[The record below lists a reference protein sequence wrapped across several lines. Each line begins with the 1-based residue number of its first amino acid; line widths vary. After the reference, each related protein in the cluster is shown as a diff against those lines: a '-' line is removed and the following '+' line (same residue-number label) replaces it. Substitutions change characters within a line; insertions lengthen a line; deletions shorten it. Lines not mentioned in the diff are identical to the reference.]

1 MGIKLEHADQQ
12 VQEAIGW
19 MVLLRSGEAT
29 SEDFR
34 AFETWRA
41 VDPRHDK
48 VFQQIEKASD
58 ILAPLRGAG
67 DAGTVHRTLMAP
79 ASRRHLLGTALAI
92 AVAGFGGFAV
102 VRNKTDLLADER
114 TGTGQR
120 RSIVLADGSTLLLN
134 ARSAVDIVMTPQ
146 LRQVLLRSGQ
156 VMVAV
161 AKEAVLRPF
170 VVHTQYGSVNALGT
184 QFMVRLAEGGA
195 QVDVLES
202 IVEIRGGNE
211 AVLRVPAGKSAW
223 FGRSGATLLASSP
236 EAEAAWV
243 NGLLEVNDQ
252 PLSKVVDALRQYNSG
267 IIVLAPSVAGI
278 RVSGIYK
285 LDNIDMALD
294 SLQQTLPLRVTRH
307 NRYWIN
313 IDPAS

>member
-1 MGIKLEHADQQ
+1 
-12 VQEAIGW
+12 
-19 MVLLRSGEAT
+19 
-29 SEDFR
+29 
-34 AFETWRA
+34 
-41 VDPRHDK
+41 
-48 VFQQIEKASD
+48 
-58 ILAPLRGAG
+58 
-67 DAGTVHRTLMAP
+67 
-79 ASRRHLLGTALAI
+79 
-92 AVAGFGGFAV
+92 V